1 MYLFF
6 MDFALCLTLDIL
18 ASLVNAFFLVHDSEN
33 PEFESSNLL
42 GRARSDDHNILN
54 LNINEAMTISR

>member
-33 PEFESSNLL
+33 PEFGSSNLL
-42 GRARSDDHNILN
+42 GRARSDDLQ
-54 LNINEAMTISR
+54 LINNS